1 MLKNFYN
8 YETITRLHV
17 CLCWKIK
24 LKKIQNAQRFVVIY
38 LVFVMWKL
46 TWTQSFTAHMPNFK
60 ESGTAMSALGNT
72 ALMGTEKIPSYE

>member
-1 MLKNFYN
+1 MHREVF
-8 YETITRLHV
+8 
-17 CLCWKIK
+17 
-24 LKKIQNAQRFVVIY
+24 RFVVIY

-72 ALMGTEKIPSYE
+72 ALMGIEKIPSYE